1 MAMLRVSFGP
11 SADAR
16 DSAPLALR
24 CARPSHRPK
33 NLAEISRYL
42 TTLIGAGAAS
52 LAHAISTVINL
63 SANSSEE
70 PHPRLRFGNIN
81 GCAAHKPKPLPFA
94 IGYRAPWNRQSR
106 MEESEQRK

>member
-42 TTLIGAGAAS
+42 TTLIGAGAPS
-52 LAHAISTVINL
+52 LVLIVADNDKHEL
-63 SANSSEE
+63 PQPSSKQKT
-70 PHPRLRFGNIN
+70 PSNVCGCRKQSPCARQVKRTPAPLQSPRPAG
-81 GCAAHKPKPLPFA
+81 
-94 IGYRAPWNRQSR
+94 
-106 MEESEQRK
+106 